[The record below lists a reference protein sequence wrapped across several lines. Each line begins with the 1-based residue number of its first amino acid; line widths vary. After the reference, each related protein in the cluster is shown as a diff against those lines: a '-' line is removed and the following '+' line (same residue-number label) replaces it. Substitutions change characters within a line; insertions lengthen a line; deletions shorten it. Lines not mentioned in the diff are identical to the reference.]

1 MTSLRSLA
9 PRQTTLWDMPDRKAE
24 NRRGRVHLLAPDHCS
39 LSTALR
45 RTTEL
50 NHVQEMNGS
59 NPPFPSA
66 GKGRSKLFT
75 VHCSLFTLLFLT
87 AGCAALPSPTV
98 TPAGPTP
105 IIVPSPTPLPGA
117 SLVIIADPPGLTG
130 AETSLQLV
138 LLDLVTGLP
147 YNSTVHPMQPRS
159 DGRWEITL
167 TPPSGSLL
175 AYRFARQNPSPADEF
190 TLDGARVRYRMA
202 HVVGPTQIEETIA
215 SWSEAAPD
223 VRPGRIEGRLV
234 DASTQTPLAE
244 FLVGAGGLLTFTD
257 GEGRFQLNGLPP
269 GNHNLTA
276 LAPDGSYRPVQQG
289 AIVASDSA
297 TPAQLEMTPAPRVQV
312 TFEVT
317 VPGDTV
323 PGIPVR
329 LAGNVRSLGTTF
341 GDRPGGLTTS
351 ASRMPALV
359 MVDPTH
365 YLMIIDLYAGT
376 DLRYKYTLGDGLWN
390 AERDPGGAFRTR
402 QVIVPESGLLIQ
414 DTVATW
420 HSGPAGSV
428 SFRIAVPENTPGS
441 DTLTMQLRPSVW
453 LDPLPMWRQENSDW
467 VFVLFSPLEP
477 GDPPEYRICRNY
489 LCGIADDVATA
500 GGDPQGRS
508 FTVSETPQ
516 ETRAEVSAWRW
527 WETDPPPISIVAPEL
542 EPSPGYQAGIQWLPE
557 FRPQWLPLVPRAIAD
572 MADMNANSL
581 TLSPAWV
588 VEADRESP
596 RWVFDPARSPFFSDL
611 AEIARQ
617 AQHEGIAVA
626 VHPSLVARTGSLDEW
641 WSGSPRSA
649 FWWDR
654 WFEAYRSLALTY
666 AAHATG
672 IGATRLVL
680 GGTETSPSL
689 PGGRLADG
697 SASGAPLSSEL
708 RWRELI
714 AEVRSHFSGTLVFE
728 VEFGAETAPVPAF
741 VDLVDEV
748 RVIWRLP
755 LGTTE
760 DQSFALL
767 EASAGSGLDQI
778 LLGTPVLAGKPVIL
792 VIEIASA
799 EGGSLGCVPRSGGS
813 CQPASAFDLGAEV
826 DPEVAIDMVEQA
838 EAVNALLLQSSYRA
852 EVQGFVV
859 ARYNPAVWLR
869 DKSASVGGKPAR
881 DVLWYWYPRL
891 VGP

>member
-1 MTSLRSLA
+1 M
-9 PRQTTLWDMPDRKAE
+9 
-24 NRRGRVHLLAPDHCS
+24 NREKHTIASYSPFPFRGRGCRGLGLILLAACS
-39 LSTALR
+39 
-45 RTTEL
+45 
-50 NHVQEMNGS
+50 
-59 NPPFPSA
+59 
-66 GKGRSKLFT
+66 
-75 VHCSLFTLLFLT
+75 
-87 AGCAALPSPTV
+87 ALPSPTV

-105 IIVPSPTPLPGA
+105 ITVPSPTPLPGA
-117 SLVIIADPPGLTG
+117 PLVIVADPPGLTG

-147 YNSTVHPMQPRS
+147 YNSTVLPMQPRP
-159 DGRWEITL
+159 DGRWETTL
-167 TPPSGSLL
+167 TPPSGSLV
-175 AYRFARQNPSPADEF
+175 AYRFARQNPAPADEF
-190 TLDGARVRYRMA
+190 TLEGSPVRYRMA

-234 DASTQTPLAE
+234 DASTQAPLGE

-257 GEGRFQLNGLPP
+257 GEGRFRLLGLPP
-269 GNHNLTA
+269 GNHTLIA
-276 LAPDGSYRPVQQG
+276 IAPDGSYRPVQQG
-289 AIVASDSA
+289 AIVAADSA
-297 TPAQLEMTPAPRVQV
+297 TPAQLEMTPAQRVQV

-317 VPGDTV
+317 VPSDTV
-323 PGIPVR
+323 PGIPLR
-329 LAGNVRSLGTTF
+329 LAGNVRALGAVF
-341 GDRPGGLTTS
+341 ADLPGGLSTT
-351 ASRMPALV
+351 AARMPTLV

-365 YLMIIDLYAGT
+365 YLMIMDLYAGT

-390 AERDPGGAFRTR
+390 AERDPGGSFRTR

-420 HSGPAGSV
+420 HGGPAGSV
-428 SFRIAVPENTPGS
+428 AFRIAVPENTPAS
-441 DTLTMQLRPSVW
+441 DTLTIQFDPSLW

-467 VFVLFSPLEP
+467 AFVLFSPLEAGAPP
-477 GDPPEYRICRNY
+477 GYRICRNY
-489 LCGIADDVATA
+489 LCGIADDISTA

-508 FTVSETPQ
+508 FPVSESSQ
-516 ETRAEVSAWRW
+516 EIRAEVAAWRW
-527 WETDPPPISIVAPEL
+527 WETDPPPISIVAPDL
-542 EPSPGYQAGIQWLPE
+542 VPFPGYQAGIQWLPE

-572 MADMNANSL
+572 MADMGATSL

-588 VEADRESP
+588 VEPARESP
-596 RWVFDPARSPFFSDL
+596 VWAFDPARSPFLSDW
-611 AEIARQ
+611 AEISRQ
-617 AQHEGIAVA
+617 AQHEAFEVA
-626 VHPSLVARTGSLDEW
+626 VHPSLVARTGSLDAW
-641 WSGSPRSA
+641 WSSSSRSG

-666 AAHATG
+666 AAHASA

-680 GGTETSPSL
+680 GGTEVSPSL

-697 SASGAPLSSEL
+697 SASSAPQDSEL

-714 AEVRSHFSGTLVFE
+714 AEVRPLFSGTLVFE
-728 VEFGAETAPVPAF
+728 VEYGAETAPVPAF
-741 VDLVDEV
+741 ADLVDEV

-767 EASAGSGLDQI
+767 EASAESGLDQI

-792 VIEIASA
+792 VVEIASA
-799 EGGSLGCVPRSGGS
+799 EAGSLGCVPLSDGS

-826 DPEVAIDMVEQA
+826 DSEVAVDMVEQA
-838 EAVNALLLQSSYRA
+838 EAINALLLQSSYRDG
-852 EVQGFVV
+852 VHGFIV

-891 VGP
+891 TGP